1 MHVAGLHIIVDI
13 NRTTFLSRRNT
24 FQVAKVQAAQNTK
37 AAPGELTQMHD
48 GEAPIKS
55 AVDLG
60 DPLAVRTLAEL
71 DPTTLTAPCCD
82 VGTVLV
88 YLRQTPDHP
97 NYSTM
102 VTCIEGLLLENGLV
116 PFKDGSAVPVDI
128 LTRALSDRDEA
139 ALTEVLRDGTI
150 DFRQFKTLRAVLSLP
165 EGFERTDASFMFLVD
180 NARERTNPNGGE
192 SGGLAFDGGAGGRG
206 CAVM

>member
-1 MHVAGLHIIVDI
+1 
-13 NRTTFLSRRNT
+13 
-24 FQVAKVQAAQNTK
+24 
-37 AAPGELTQMHD
+37 MHD

-128 LTRALSDRDEA
+128 LTRALSERDECY
-139 ALTEVLRDGTI
+139 LIWTTML
-150 DFRQFKTLRAVLSLP
+150 
-165 EGFERTDASFMFLVD
+165 
-180 NARERTNPNGGE
+180 
-192 SGGLAFDGGAGGRG
+192 AGGKLLSDATKMADRRI
-206 CAVM
+206 MPPSEESTYKR